1 MTGRTSVKG
10 ADMRAV
16 WVREF
21 GAEDTLTVADTPD
34 PRPGPGEVLIEVAA
48 AGVNRA
54 DLLFRSGRY
63 HSGPALPAVP
73 GSEGAGTVVAVGPGV
88 AEFALGDRVLAWGPL
103 GAPGFYREL
112 AVVDAGRAL
121 PVPADVSLSAAAAL
135 PVAWL
140 SAWYC
145 LHRLAEVRAGETVLV
160 YAAASGVGSAAVQIA
175 KDAGAR
181 VIAVVGSAEKQSW
194 VRELGAD
201 ETLDHSFVDVATE
214 VGRLTDGRGAE
225 VALDLVGGDAFSTSV
240 RSVGRIGRVVALAN
254 VALAPSTIDTRDFYP
269 KNVTIHGFQIT
280 DLMQHGWDPRPDL
293 RSLLG
298 ALAERRFTVPIDA
311 TFPLDQAAEAHR
323 RLASRITRGKIVL
336 TPASG

>member
-1 MTGRTSVKG
+1 MH
-10 ADMRAV
+10 AV
-16 WVREF
+16 QVREF
-21 GAEDTLTVADTPD
+21 GPADRLAWVEVSD
-34 PRPGPGEVLIEVAA
+34 PTPGPGEIGVRVVA

-88 AEFALGDRVLAWGPL
+88 DDLVVGDRVVAWGPL

-112 AVVDAGRAL
+112 AVVSARRAM
-121 PVPADVSLSAAAAL
+121 PVPAKVSLSAAAAL

-145 LHRLAEVRAGETVLV
+145 LHHLAAVRVGDTVLI

-175 KDAGAR
+175 KDAGAS
-181 VIAVVGSAEKQSW
+181 VIAVVGSAGKRDW

-201 ETLDHSFVDVATE
+201 HALDRHEDDVVRETD
-214 VGRLTDGRGAE
+214 RLTEGRGAAA
-225 VALDLVGGDAFSTSV
+225 VLDLVGGDTFTESLNA
-240 RSVGRIGRVVALAN
+240 VGRAGRVVAMAN
-254 VALAPSTIDTRDFYP
+254 VALAPSTIDTRAFYP
-269 KNVTIHGFQIT
+269 KNVSIHGFQIT

-293 RSLLG
+293 RELLAG
-298 ALAERRFTVPIDA
+298 VAAGRFTVPIDA
-311 TFPLDQAAEAHR
+311 TFSLEQAALAHR
-323 RLASRITRGKIVL
+323 HLESRDTRGKVIL
-336 TPASG
+336 TSE